1 MFNVGGLDMAKVSK
15 AIDVFE
21 KWYKGLKVHKSSGGP
36 ARGSIAAAL
45 VVLDHLKEDFNLQ
58 LLAHRAAGTGQ
69 IKGVSGA
76 AVRKILARFGEH
88 RQFAKE
94 AGRTNRGAAGDIG
107 TMLAAISSLD
117 LQRLSPEDRNNILT
131 SFQRHLVE
139 KVRNF
144 HERRRLSITF
154 DQSKSAWQTIN
165 DLLVI
170 ANENSKSAPVAQHL
184 IGAKLQLRYPDIT
197 LGNQS
202 YTTADDQLGR
212 AGDFQVENTV
222 FHVTISPTHGVY
234 EKCRSNLAAGLRVY
248 LLVPDEVL
256 AAARQMAN
264 IEAKGQISV
273 GSIESFV
280 SQNID
285 EISRFSQ
292 NQFLTEFRRL
302 LELYN
307 QRVDE
312 VEIDKSLLI
321 EIPPNLV

>member
-1 MFNVGGLDMAKVSK
+1 MVKVFK
-15 AIDVFE
+15 AIDAFE
-21 KWYKGLKVHKSSGGP
+21 EWYKGLKIHKASGGP

-76 AVRKILARFGEH
+76 AVRKILSRFGEH

-94 AGRTNRGAAGDIG
+94 AGRTNRGAAGDVGKMLSAIG
-107 TMLAAISSLD
+107 SLG
-117 LQRLSPEDRNNILT
+117 LQSLSPEDRNKILT
-131 SFQRHLVE
+131 SFQEYLVDR
-139 KVRNF
+139 VRSF
-144 HERRRLSITF
+144 HERQRLSITF

-184 IGAKLQLRYPDIT
+184 IGAKLQLRYPEMI
-197 LGNQS
+197 LGNLS

-222 FHVTISPTHGVY
+222 FHVTISPTQGVC
-234 EKCRSNLAAGLRVY
+234 EKCRSNLASGLRVY
-248 LLVPDEVL
+248 LLVPDQVL
-256 AAARQMAN
+256 AAARQIAN

-273 GSIESFV
+273 ESIESFV

-292 NQFLTEFRRL
+292 KQFLTEFRRL

-307 QRVDE
+307 QRVDD